1 MVIEKTSK
9 NNIRKSII
17 PLILND
23 SSSSRAQN
31 EAWWHADQ
39 SARLAGH
46 RRNRI
51 DSFRDI
57 LRIGSD
63 NNHRRRRRNSIEHG
77 PVFSISH

>member
-17 PLILND
+17 PLLN

-39 SARLAGH
+39 SARLAVQ

-51 DSFRDI
+51 DRFRDI
-57 LRIGSD
+57 MRIGRN
-63 NNHRRRRRNSIEHG
+63 NNHRRRGRYSIEHG